1 MKVNKI
7 VFGLMAG
14 ITVGTILSVILTSRK
29 GANARRKM
37 FHSSKQ
43 YFDLL
48 KDKFKQTMDRQTNEF
63 DDLFEDSLHRVKG
76 KLPLILKREKA
87 DGMVE
92 ID

>member
-7 VFGLMAG
+7 VFGVMAG
-14 ITVGTILSVILTSRK
+14 ITVGTILTVILRSRS
-29 GANARRKM
+29 GAEARRKM

-48 KDKFKQTMDRQTNEF
+48 KDKFNTTLRNKKTDF

-76 KLPLILKREKA
+76 KLPLIIKREKA
-87 DGMVE
+87 DGIAE
-92 ID
+92 SK